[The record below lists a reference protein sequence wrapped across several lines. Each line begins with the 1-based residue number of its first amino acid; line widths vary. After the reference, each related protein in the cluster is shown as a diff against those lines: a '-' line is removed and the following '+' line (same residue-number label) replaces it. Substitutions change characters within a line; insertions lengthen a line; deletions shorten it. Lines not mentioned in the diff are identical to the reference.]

1 MKVLQ
6 KLGVSEFWI
15 NVSKLATGTIA
26 SQILAIVFT
35 PFITRV
41 FDAKDIGTL
50 NLFNQ
55 IVGLMVVISMLR
67 LDRAIVL
74 ADNDEA
80 KKLVS
85 TGFTIILFFFVFL
98 LLLTFPFQS
107 YWISFLGL
115 TYPGYFI
122 LTIPVAFFLQSV
134 INLFKTGG
142 NTFKLY
148 TTMAK
153 GLFLQALLLQLLKL
167 FFGLNLGAG
176 PAWLIL
182 AELLAATTVIIYYVF
197 ELGKKAQFKIEIIG
211 WNDLKKLLL
220 EHKNFIKFDVPASL
234 LNFLSWSAAS
244 FLLAYFFDAKTVG
257 YYALGFTMLRLP
269 MNLLGKAIGDVFY
282 KKSAGEASDINTL
295 RKSSNQVVIQL
306 FSFGI
311 LPITAIFFFGD
322 VLFSFFFGKH
332 WIPAGEYSQVL
343 SFWTFIWF
351 ISSPISNLYYIL
363 GLQHKFMQFMAVS
376 LIIRALSIVIAAKF
390 FDAPMAIFLYSI
402 ASLLVYGY
410 QLIYLLNK
418 VKTDFKQLIT
428 NVLKGSSFAKGAIIL
443 MIILNMLSLGT
454 PMLMLILFPT
464 IALSM
469 AWRWFK
475 RPKLLIQ

>member
-6 KLGVSEFWI
+6 KLGVSEFWV

-26 SQILAIVFT
+26 SQVLAILFT
-35 PFITRV
+35 PFITRI

-55 IVGLMVVISMLR
+55 IVGLMVVVSMLR
-67 LDRAIVL
+67 LDRAIIL
-74 ADNDEA
+74 ADDNEA
-80 KKLVS
+80 KKLVNA
-85 TGFTIILFFFVFL
+85 GFSIILCFFML
-98 LLLTFPFQS
+98 LLLISFPFQS
-107 YWISFLGL
+107 FWIRFFGL
-115 TYPGYFI
+115 SYPAYFI
-122 LTIPVAFFLQSV
+122 LTIPAAFFLQSI

-148 TTMAK
+148 STMAK
-153 GLFLQALLLQLLKL
+153 GLFIQALLVQFLKL

-182 AELLAATTVIIYYVF
+182 AELLAATMVIIYYVF

-211 WNDLKKLLL
+211 WIDLKRLLL
-220 EHKNFIKFDVPASL
+220 EHKSFIKFDVPASL

-282 KKSAGEASDINTL
+282 KKSAGEASDIVML

-306 FSFGI
+306 FSFGL
-311 LPITAIFFFGD
+311 LPIMAVFFFGD
-322 VLFSFFFGKH
+322 VLFSFFFGKQ

-363 GLQHKFMQFMAVS
+363 GLQHKFLQFMAVS
-376 LIIRALSIVIAAKF
+376 LIIRALAIVIAAKF
-390 FDAPMAIFLYSI
+390 FDAKSAIVFYSI

-410 QLIYLLNK
+410 QLIYLLK
-418 VKTDFKQLIT
+418 MLKTDFKQLVANIF
-428 NVLKGSSFAKGAIIL
+428 KGSSFALGAIIL
-443 MIILNMLSLGT
+443 MFILNMLSLAT
-454 PMLMLILFPT
+454 PILMLIIFPT
-464 IALSM
+464 IGLSM

>member
-1 MKVLQ
+1 
-6 KLGVSEFWI
+6 
-15 NVSKLATGTIA
+15 
-26 SQILAIVFT
+26 
-35 PFITRV
+35 
-41 FDAKDIGTL
+41 
-50 NLFNQ
+50 
-55 IVGLMVVISMLR
+55 
-67 LDRAIVL
+67 
-74 ADNDEA
+74 
-80 KKLVS
+80 
-85 TGFTIILFFFVFL
+85 
-98 LLLTFPFQS
+98 
-107 YWISFLGL
+107 
-115 TYPGYFI
+115 
-122 LTIPVAFFLQSV
+122 
-134 INLFKTGG
+134 
-142 NTFKLY
+142 
-148 TTMAK
+148 
-153 GLFLQALLLQLLKL
+153 L

-182 AELLAATTVIIYYVF
+182 AELLAATMVIIYYVF

-211 WNDLKKLLL
+211 WIDLKRLLL

-282 KKSAGEASDINTL
+282 KKSAGEASDIVML

-306 FSFGI
+306 FSFGL
-311 LPITAIFFFGD
+311 LPIMAVFFFGD
-322 VLFSFFFGKH
+322 VLFSFFFGKQ

-363 GLQHKFMQFMAVS
+363 GLQHKFLQFMAVS
-376 LIIRALSIVIAAKF
+376 LIIRALAIVIAAKF
-390 FDAPMAIFLYSI
+390 FDAKSAIVFYSI

-410 QLIYLLNK
+410 QLIYLLK
-418 VKTDFKQLIT
+418 MLKTDFKQLVANIF
-428 NVLKGSSFAKGAIIL
+428 KGSSFALGAIIL
-443 MIILNMLSLGT
+443 MFILNMLSLAT
-454 PMLMLILFPT
+454 PILMLIIFPT
-464 IALSM
+464 IGLSM